1 MIYKGNFVNED
12 EARAKATAKLQK
24 SNSAVVTGE
33 LSCEGEVIF
42 AGGIMKLLN
51 VNEDDD
57 LEYNIKSVRHTYS
70 KRGGWLVDLNFEN

>member
-1 MIYKGNFVNED
+1 
-12 EARAKATAKLQK
+12 
-24 SNSAVVTGE
+24 
-33 LSCEGEVIF
+33 
-42 AGGIMKLLN
+42 MKLLN